1 MLGYSNSIGLLFFTT
16 IYQVLRLFFCS
27 TFETNIQI
35 MVSVVCLKL
44 WYFFSFCIKKLCTVK
59 KQKSWKK
66 RDLFFFEKSQYC
78 LTSVFDIPINL
89 VLAVSLLTIYPLGSK
104 HQYNS
109 FHTFGV
115 SSPTES
121 LKLLRISVIASMN
134 FVTFIIVCKNYR
146 TSDQ

>member
-1 MLGYSNSIGLLFFTT
+1 MSL
-16 IYQVLRLFFCS
+16 C
-27 TFETNIQI
+27 TFETMICI
-35 MVSVVCLKL
+35 C
-44 WYFFSFCIKKLCTVK
+44 FSFCIKKLCTVK

-109 FHTFGV
+109 FHTFRA

-121 LKLLRISVIASMN
+121 LKLLCISVIASMN
-134 FVTFIIVCKNYR
+134 FVMFAKITEPRISSFCLGGH
-146 TSDQ
+146 SDASVN

>member
-1 MLGYSNSIGLLFFTT
+1 MACYSLWQFIRFYGYFFAALLKLIYIQINGLC
-16 IYQVLRLFFCS
+16 R
-27 TFETNIQI
+27 TFETMI
-35 MVSVVCLKL
+35 
-44 WYFFSFCIKKLCTVK
+44 FFSFCIKKLCTVK